1 MDPCPLKILDARLGA
16 DLLFPFTPF
25 YRGSME
31 TPFIPF
37 IFRFHTALLLLPGS
51 AILCTATEE
60 KVNYGARLVLQIPV
74 IYQVRG
80 HEQALQW
87 WEKVINKLLLQAND
101 SACKFKGYRFFKNIL
116 FLNKKTNFFYFSF
129 QNLDIE
135 TIPNDRLA
143 VDWRLS
149 LSGGIFLKIW
159 P

>member
-87 WEKVINKLLLQAND
+87 WEKLLTSYFCKLMTLLV
-101 SACKFKGYRFFKNIL
+101 
-116 FLNKKTNFFYFSF
+116 
-129 QNLDIE
+129 NLKATD
-135 TIPNDRLA
+135 
-143 VDWRLS
+143 
-149 LSGGIFLKIW
+149 FLKIYFFW
-159 P
+159 IKKQTFFIFPFKN